1 MTTIQKDLSAAALL
15 QAARDISAAAAGTPL
30 HYFRAGFAIEQK
42 SDESPVTVADRETE
56 AALRQAIAAR
66 FPGHGILGEE
76 FGSEGLERDIVWVI
90 DPIDGTKSFISGSPL
105 FGLLIAVLK
114 RGIPVAGVVRMP
126 ALGEC
131 YGGSLETGSDRDG
144 TRIACRKGVNLD
156 QAFLC
161 LNEANTLMSEHGP
174 AFARLMTCGRYRRFT
189 YDCYPYAQL
198 ASGQVDAVVDCNL
211 QPYDYLPVVPLV
223 EGAGGVI
230 TDWQG
235 RPLTLE
241 SDGRV
246 LASASPALHTE
257 LLKSLAG

>member
-1 MTTIQKDLSAAALL
+1 MTAPQNDLSASALL
-15 QAARDISAAAAGTPL
+15 QTARDVSAAAVATPL
-30 HYFRAGFAIEQK
+30 RYFRAGFAIEQK

-56 AALRQAIAAR
+56 AVLRQAIAAR
-66 FPGHGILGEE
+66 YPDHGILGEE
-76 FGSEGLERDIVWVI
+76 FGSEGLEREFVWVI
-90 DPIDGTKSFISGSPL
+90 DPIDGTKSFISGAPL
-105 FGLLIAVLK
+105 FGMLIAVLK
-114 RGIPVAGVVRMP
+114 AGKPVAGIIRMP

-144 TRIACRKGVNLD
+144 SKIACRKGVALD

-161 LNEANTLMSEHGP
+161 LNEANTLMSEYGG
-174 AFARLMTCGRYRRFT
+174 AFGRLMTCGRYRRFT

-211 QPYDYLPVVPLV
+211 QPYDYLPVVPVV

-235 RPLTLE
+235 NALTLE

-246 LASASPALHTE
+246 LASASPEIHKE
-257 LLKSLAG
+257 LLKRLAG